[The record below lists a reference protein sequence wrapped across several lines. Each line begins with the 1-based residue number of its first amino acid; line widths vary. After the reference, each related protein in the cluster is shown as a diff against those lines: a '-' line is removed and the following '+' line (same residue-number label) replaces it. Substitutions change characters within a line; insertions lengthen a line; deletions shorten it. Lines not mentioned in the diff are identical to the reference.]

1 MTVVLDA
8 SALLTYLQDD
18 LGGEVVEGV
27 LAEAVISSVNWA
39 EVVQKSV
46 AVGVVVEGMR
56 EDLEALGL
64 EIAPFTPED
73 AEMAGRLWLQ
83 TRQAGLSLGD
93 SLRDG
98 IAERACLSLGM
109 RLDVPVL
116 TSDSLR
122 DGIAERVLATLGL
135 PLDVQV
141 IR

>member
-1 MTVVLDA
+1 MTVVLDVL
-8 SALLTYLQDD
+8 ALLAYLQDEP
-18 LGGEVVEGV
+18 GGEMVEGV
-27 LAEAVISSVNWA
+27 LAEAVMSSVNWA

-46 AVGVVVEGMR
+46 AAGVNVDGMG

-64 EIAPFTPED
+64 EIVPFTPED
-73 AEMAGRLWLQ
+73 GEMAGRLWLQ

-93 SLRDG
+93 
-98 IAERACLSLGM
+98 RACLSLGM

-116 TSDSLR
+116 TCDS
-122 DGIAERVLATLGL
+122 VWATLGL